1 MKMTDE
7 DYYKKRSSKIF
18 EEETLLTADPR
29 TSVELAVVRVR
40 RWPLNWR
47 SAKARNEYDVR
58 WRAKG
63 DGKWSISSTH
73 RTAPA
78 ATKRLIVLQKN
89 SHGLTFTN
97 R

>member
-1 MKMTDE
+1 MRKTDK
-7 DYYKKRSSKIF
+7 DYYNKRSSKIF
-18 EEETLLTADPR
+18 EEETILTADPG
-29 TSVELAVVRVR
+29 TGVELVVVRVG
-40 RWPLNWR
+40 RWPLNRR

-73 RTAPA
+73 STAPA

-89 SHGLTFTN
+89 SHGLTFTS

>member
-1 MKMTDE
+1 MKKTDS
-7 DYYKKRSSKIF
+7 DYYKKRISKIF
-18 EEETLLTADPR
+18 EEETILTSDPR
-29 TSVELAVVRVR
+29 TGVELAVIRVR

-47 SAKARNEYDVR
+47 SAKVRNEYDVR
-58 WRAKG
+58 WRAIG

-73 RTAPA
+73 RSAPA

-89 SHGLTFTN
+89 SHGLTFTS